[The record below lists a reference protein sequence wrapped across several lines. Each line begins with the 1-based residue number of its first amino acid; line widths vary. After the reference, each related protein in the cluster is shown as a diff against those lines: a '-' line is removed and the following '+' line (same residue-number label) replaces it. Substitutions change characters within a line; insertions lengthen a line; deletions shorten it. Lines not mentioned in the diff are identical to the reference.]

1 MWRGQASNKITRL
14 KGMERIRGIRE
25 SREKMG
31 TRIDMQREGETEG
44 KYQAS
49 ASRRVST
56 GQA

>member
-1 MWRGQASNKITRL
+1 
-14 KGMERIRGIRE
+14 MERIRGIRE